1 MSNFTGKS
9 SRFEKRDKRRKTN
22 VVLNTLIA
30 IVVVLIVVIGSQLF
44 LGGNNEQASGKY
56 NEQPEIK
63 LSGEQTNKESEIDEE
78 EQSEESN
85 EESDKESEED
95 LTNEEDV
102 AEGKEEDD
110 TTTDEE
116 ATITEGDPNSDVEE
130 VIENPAWE
138 PVGTSQT
145 GQHTATYDK
154 GSQDW
159 AEMTKALSS
168 ATGISESDMIIWFLG
183 NNGSPNDAAG
193 TISPKDK
200 SVKYKVHITWVDNQ
214 GWKPVKVEKLR

>member
-1 MSNFTGKS
+1 MSKFTGKS

-30 IVVVLIVVIGSQLF
+30 IVVVLIGVIGSSLF
-44 LGGNNEQASGKY
+44 FGGNNEKASGKY

-63 LSGEQTNKESEIDEE
+63 LSGEQANKESEIDEKE
-78 EQSEESN
+78 EESN
-85 EESDKESEED
+85 EESDKGSEED
-95 LTNEEDV
+95 LNNEEDV
-102 AEGKEEDD
+102 PEGMEEDD
-110 TTTDEE
+110 ATTDEE
-116 ATITEGDPNSDVEE
+116 ATITEGDPNSNVEE

-138 PVGTSQT
+138 PVGTSQS

-200 SVKYKVHITWVDNQ
+200 SVKYKVHITWVENQ